1 MFREATYA
9 AANPRDV
16 ARMITENIRKM
27 RDLRLKKLSIIKT
40 TVSLFLG
47 ITFGIAFSIY
57 VSLVIAQRL
66 NEIWLE
72 AGEPFKNLQQI
83 NIGAILTTVPP
94 QIFSN
99 IFYIVF
105 LVLVIHCLI
114 LSLTIKEL
122 RGSHLLITLLY
133 FVPMVWIVSIT
144 SFVVT
149 TFLGSYI

>member
-16 ARMITENIRKM
+16 ARMITENVRKM
-27 RDLRLKKLSIIKT
+27 RDLRLKKHAIIKST
-40 TVSLFLG
+40 ISLFLG

-66 NEIWLE
+66 NQIWLE
-72 AGEPFKNLQQI
+72 AGQPFENIQQI

-94 QIFSN
+94 QVYSN
-99 IFYIVF
+99 IFLVVF
-105 LVLVIHCLI
+105 LVLIVHSFL

-122 RGSHLLITLLY
+122 RGSHFLITFLY
-133 FVPMVWIVSIT
+133 FVPMVWIVSVT

-149 TFLGSYI
+149 TFLGGYI